1 MTTEIETPKCFVG
14 NLPEDTLA
22 HVSDVLVVLSNID
35 YNDCG
40 SDEFACGM
48 LKILDAA
55 TEALAYEKGRVAA
68 LRKAAQ
74 DA

>member
-1 MTTEIETPKCFVG
+1 M
-14 NLPEDTLA
+14 
-22 HVSDVLVVLSNID
+22 LVVLANLD
-35 YNDCG
+35 YKDCG

-68 LRKAAQ
+68 LRKAAP